1 MVIGKIEPEKVNVGT
16 MTSLPA
22 MPATASAPERAAVP
36 LEQVRHSPAP
46 ASSRQA
52 ASSAV
57 VVGPSTGVPVRRLV
71 AIKSRACWR

>member
-57 VVGPSTGVPVRRLV
+57 VGPSTSVPVRRLV